1 MNFDVYL
8 SFSIDDK
15 EFASV
20 ITDKLLLNKSD
31 IRIFDSSQK
40 MICEDV
46 WQEEMY
52 DVMMHSASVI
62 TG

>member
-40 MICEDV
+40 MICEEV